1 MSKET
6 NEEKPFEGFNIL
18 AGDTMVPQDNLEIKD
33 LPDGESLGDDTGI
46 EDKTEAPE
54 KKTESKSKEAEELS
68 SDNLEIQYK
77 ELEEEPEEKDEDSEE
92 IKAEETPKEEVSD
105 EAPSEIAVVA
115 NFLREEGI
123 VDYTDEDFEDSEE
136 GLAKVVENQIKKGIE
151 KYKDS
156 LDPTS
161 KEFINYVEQGGDP
174 QHFVRAHSDVD
185 FNRIDKNSI
194 EKNENMQ
201 KQLVAE
207 LMRREGYSQEEII
220 DEVQDLLD
228 GGVLAKRA
236 SRSLTKLQKH
246 QQTERAN
253 LVKEQQKAN
262 EQKEVQ
268 YKEFL
273 TNLETDITK
282 REEIAGFPISKK
294 QKKDFYEYITKTDRK
309 TGKTK
314 LVADSEKDP
323 DAQLKMA
330 WLYFNNFD
338 FSKVEK
344 KARTKATSSLRKSL
358 ERASSVSTKK
368 LKSKSRTRSSEDVDF
383 SLFQK
388 AIK

>member
-1 MSKET
+1 MSEKT

-33 LPDGESLGDDTGI
+33 LPDGDSLGDDTGI
-46 EDKTEAPE
+46 EDKTETPE
-54 KKTESKSKEAEELS
+54 KKTESKSKNTEELS

-77 ELEEEPEEKDEDSEE
+77 ELEEETEETEE
-92 IKAEETPKEEVSD
+92 TEEVKAEETSKEEVSD

-123 VDYTDEDFEDSEE
+123 VDYSDEDFEDSEE
-136 GLAKVVENQIKKGIE
+136 GLAKVVEDQIKKGIE

-185 FNRIDKNSI
+185 FNRIDRKAI

-207 LMRREGYSQEEII
+207 LMRREGYSQEEIL

-236 SRSLTKLQKH
+236 SRSLAKLQKH
-246 QQTERAN
+246 QEAERAN
-253 LVKEQQKAN
+253 LIKEQQKAN
-262 EQKEVQ
+262 EQREIQ

-273 TNLETDITK
+273 TNLETDIDK

-294 QKKDFYEYITKTDRK
+294 QKKNFFEYITKADRK

-314 LVADSEKDP
+314 LVTDSEKDP

-388 AIK
+388 AVK